1 MDLLKRLPQPTIA
14 LCQRTYLQV
23 ASRPADSEFASG
35 DPADYRSLM
44 GSAPKVVLDSSRDP
58 GAYREEISL
67 LIGTG
72 YLALAEAALTKL

>member
-1 MDLLKRLPQPTIA
+1 
-14 LCQRTYLQV
+14 
-23 ASRPADSEFASG
+23 
-35 DPADYRSLM
+35 M
-44 GSAPKVVLDSSRDP
+44 GSAPEVVLDSSREP

>member
-1 MDLLKRLPQPTIA
+1 
-14 LCQRTYLQV
+14 
-23 ASRPADSEFASG
+23 
-35 DPADYRSLM
+35 M

-58 GAYREEISL
+58 GAYREEIRL